1 MYDRILVPLEH
12 SAADAS
18 ILAHVRPLARMCSA
32 SLVLIHVADGWAA
45 RNIRHLHLRES
56 EEMKSDRAY
65 IERCATELESE
76 GFEADAILATGDPAE
91 EIADAAEREGC
102 TLIAMST
109 HGHKFLSDLLR
120 GSVANE
126 VRHRSMVPVLLV
138 RAGWQDPSVQVDE
151 GSVRARMRDSGPVE
165 RSLS

>member
-12 SAADAS
+12 STADAS
-18 ILAHVRPLARMCSA
+18 ILAHVRLLARMCGA

-65 IERCATELESE
+65 IEHVAAELETE

-91 EIADAAEREGC
+91 EIADAAEREQC
-102 TLIAMST
+102 SLIAMST
-109 HGHKFLSDLLR
+109 HGHKFLSDLFR

-126 VRHRSMVPVLLV
+126 VRHWSMVPVLLV
-138 RAGWQDPSVQVDE
+138 RAGWRDPVAPAAADAM
-151 GSVRARMRDSGPVE
+151 ARGE
-165 RSLS
+165 RSLR